1 MISSLVED
9 DKATSKNYFL
19 RLGAEDFS
27 PEKVMEKTAY
37 FVYGG
42 FFIMHLWG
50 ERFAPR
56 PKGEFLEVPDKIQGW
71 QSHPCAF
78 ED

>member
-1 MISSLVED
+1 
-9 DKATSKNYFL
+9 L

-37 FVYGG
+37 FMYGG

-56 PKGEFLEVPDKIQGW
+56 PKGEFLEVP
-71 QSHPCAF
+71 
-78 ED
+78 

>member
-1 MISSLVED
+1 M
-9 DKATSKNYFL
+9 ATSKNYFL

-56 PKGEFLEVPDKIQGW
+56 PKGEFLVVP
-71 QSHPCAF
+71 AF
-78 ED
+78 IGRQIRPKTKRGVFRGAL

>member
-1 MISSLVED
+1 M
-9 DKATSKNYFL
+9 ATSKNYFL

-56 PKGEFLEVPDKIQGW
+56 PKGEFLEVPC
-71 QSHPCAF
+71 SLAHNLR
-78 ED
+78 